1 MTPRASDPIM
11 PAAQLDIPPPLQPR
25 DAVDRPAMVNATRIV
40 ETRQLYPGYVIPLTA
55 LTVAFLAIEFA
66 FTSRLLD
73 AVGNTI
79 NERQLAGLVAW
90 GWVLSGVALT
100 LLVWGSLILP
110 RAYRGEWPARRTAA
124 ILLLAAIVCC
134 ETVYLIGP
142 GLTGVSVDRMTAQE
156 RRCAVQLRVLAI
168 ARQDEAVPTP
178 PPGVQRAI
186 IGGPFVGLSCE
197 GLPAASRVGLGE
209 VLQGMVARQ
218 AGTADQVYNNIFI
231 PSVRSL
237 RDAYNEYV
245 AAQLRLV
252 ADIRAIPEQ
261 QSQAWQRYVDRLA
274 RIGQSPTTRIARRD
288 WPRIAGDVREMGV
301 QVPPDWNPA
310 DQAAFNDAV
319 AMASRKTADAAYNDF
334 VVKHFQQ
341 ALPPGLDWDGF
352 YSQPPIQARWRAL
365 IDAPADTNL
374 SPNMGFPA
382 FRQTVYDPR
391 VDRLVQPRLNDLL
404 DSPDRFAPDGSWG
417 QAGRAAAY
425 WVIVPALL
433 FAVAVVCIL
442 WHAARLFDLACSILL
457 PHVVASKRW
466 AAEACLAAA
475 VVILFLG
482 WRSPQPTGATQSGS
496 TTSVLW
502 PIGSTLRN
510 AILFGFDFGYDAG
523 LAGDPSEVALEPL
536 LPRVPPRP

>member
-1 MTPRASDPIM
+1 MTPSASDPIM
-11 PAAQLDIPPPLQPR
+11 PAAQLDVPPPMQPR

-55 LTVAFLAIEFA
+55 LTVAFLAVELA

-73 AVGNTI
+73 AIGNTI
-79 NERQLAGLVAW
+79 SERQLAGLAAW
-90 GWVLSGVALT
+90 GWVLTGIALT
-100 LLVWGSLILP
+100 LLVWGSFILP
-110 RAYRGEWPARRTAA
+110 RAYRKEWPARRSAA
-124 ILLLAAIVCC
+124 ALLLTALVCC
-134 ETVYLIGP
+134 ETVYLVGP
-142 GLTGVSVDRMTAQE
+142 GLTGLSVDRMTAQE

-168 ARQDEAVPTP
+168 ARQDDAVPTA
-178 PPGVQRAI
+178 PPGVQWAI
-186 IGGPFVGLSCE
+186 IRAPFAGLACA
-197 GLPAASRVGLGE
+197 GLPAASRDGLGE
-209 VLQGMVARQ
+209 ALQGMVARQ
-218 AGTADQVYNNIFI
+218 QGTADQVYNNIFI

-252 ADIRAIPEQ
+252 ADIRAIPDQ
-261 QSQAWQRYVDRLA
+261 QSQAWQRHVDRLA
-274 RIGQSPTTRIARRD
+274 RAGQSPTTRIPRRD
-288 WPRIAGDVREMGV
+288 WPRIAADVREMGV
-301 QVPPDWNPA
+301 QVSPDWNPG

-319 AMASRKTADAAYNDF
+319 AMASRKTADAAYVDF

-352 YSQPPIQARWRAL
+352 CGQPPIQARWRAL

-425 WVIVPALL
+425 WVIVPSLL
-433 FAVAVVCIL
+433 FTVALVCIL

-457 PHVVASKRW
+457 PRVIAPRRW

-482 WRSPQPTGATQSGS
+482 WRTPQPTGATQSGS

-523 LAGDPSEVALEPL
+523 SAGDPGEAALEPL